1 LKKIIKNLS
10 LKMRKALVANI
21 WKVIPTKI
29 EDFDEVIML
38 VVQVGKLGVKDVLL
52 DGGSGGKCEHH
63 L

>member
-1 LKKIIKNLS
+1 
-10 LKMRKALVANI
+10 MRKALVANI